1 MTVSNRLNTAQNN
14 QLKACILD
22 KIMIKCMDGWM
33 DISMVVRNLVVVE
46 EWLECL
52 HTMNSE
58 RVLTDWLGIVEI
70 VVKEC

>member
-1 MTVSNRLNTAQNN
+1 
-14 QLKACILD
+14 
-22 KIMIKCMDGWM
+22 M